1 MAEMNIERQQ
11 ALALA
16 SARLRL
22 QQQQAPTTAPAAA
35 PVGDTRSAW
44 DRASMGDIVAGLPAT
59 RIIAGALSPFVG
71 AVQAGAN
78 IGDYINEKM
87 GKDPMLSEW
96 IAGKIGEYESSKK
109 RGMAALGDT
118 GADVAGTVG
127 GGVSGGL
134 LLRGMVPAAGYGGR
148 IAQGTAVGAG
158 AGATTP
164 SSTPGIEQTMVQ
176 TGMGGTLGGAVPAV
190 APAVVAGARGAYRT
204 LIEPMTNPT
213 AIKGR
218 AYMEAAGDKA
228 PQIINALR
236 TNQPAVPGSLPTAGE
251 AAISAGRPEFSAL
264 QASAEKVL
272 PTNYLAREDARNAAR
287 KGVMGQVAG
296 TDADMAAAR
305 TLRET
310 TAKQNYGLAKI
321 EGIDQDM
328 AAAMQPQIDSLMGR
342 PSMVEAKALAVKLAR
357 EKDIELTDFG
367 SIEGLDW
374 VKKGLDEQIS
384 AAAKVGS
391 AAGKEKLSALMQ
403 TKSDLLAT
411 IKEIAP
417 AYDVARAKFAEQSKP
432 INQMEVGQYLKDKLT
447 SAVDE
452 TAGQKATSFAGAVRD
467 APGTLKRS
475 LTGAPR
481 YEKLSDV
488 LTPDQIAKVESV
500 RQDFANIARQELMA
514 QKGAQAGPN
523 AMDVATRSISSATG
537 GGKIPNPLS
546 RVVTMANAV
555 IGRLEGKIDRKLA
568 IEIAAEMLDPKVV
581 AAILEKEVAKATRK
595 AGSAATTNKL
605 RLPATAIGVN
615 ALTDATFE

>member
-1 MAEMNIERQQ
+1 MEEMTIDQRQ

-22 QQQQAPTTAPAAA
+22 QQQAPTSA
-35 PVGDTRSAW
+35 PVEDTRTPAG
-44 DRASMGDIVAGLPAT
+44 RASVGDIVAGLPAT
-59 RIIAGALSPFVG
+59 RIIAGLASPFVG
-71 AVQAGAN
+71 ALQIGAN
-78 IGDYINEKM
+78 IGDYINEQM
-87 GKDPMLSEW
+87 GKDPMLSKYLAE
-96 IAGKIGEYESSKK
+96 KIGEYESSKK

-118 GADVAGTVG
+118 VGTDIAGTVG
-127 GGVSGGL
+127 AGVSGGL
-134 LLRGMVPAAGYGGR
+134 LMRGMVPATGYAGR
-148 IAQGTAVGAG
+148 VAQGIGVGAG

-164 SSTPGIEQTMVQ
+164 SSTPGIEQSMIQ
-176 TGMGGTLGGAVPAV
+176 AGTGAVIGGAIPAA
-190 APAVVAGARGAYRT
+190 APVVSTAARGAYRT
-204 LIEPMTNPT
+204 FVEPLTNPA

-236 TNQPAVPGSLPTAGE
+236 ASQPVVPGSFPTAGE
-251 AAISAGRPEFSAL
+251 AAASAGRAEFSAL
-264 QASAEKVL
+264 QRSAENVL
-272 PTNYLAREDARNAAR
+272 PSNYLARTDARNAAR
-287 KGVMGQVAG
+287 ANQLGQVAG
-296 TDADMAAAR
+296 TEAEMVAAQR
-305 TLRET
+305 LRET

-342 PSMVEAKALAVKLAR
+342 PSMIEAKALAVKLAR
-357 EKDIELTDFG
+357 EKDIALTDFG

-391 AAGKEKLSALMQ
+391 AAGKEKLGALMQ
-403 TKSDLLAT
+403 TKADLLAT

-417 AYDVARAKFAEQSKP
+417 AYDVARATFATQSKP
-432 INQMEVGQYLKDKLT
+432 INQMEVGQYLKGKLT

-452 TAGQKATSFAGAVRD
+452 TAGQRAASFAGAVRD

-514 QKGAQAGPN
+514 QKGAQVGPN
-523 AMDVATRSISSATG
+523 AMEIATRSISSATG
-537 GGKIPNPLS
+537 GNKIPNPLS

-581 AAILEKEVAKATRK
+581 AAALERETAKVARK
-595 AGSAATTNKL
+595 AATAATTNKL
-605 RLPATAIGVN
+605 RLPGMATGVN
-615 ALTDATFE
+615 ALTDVTFE

>member
-1 MAEMNIERQQ
+1 MEEMTVDQRQ

-22 QQQQAPTTAPAAA
+22 QQQAPTTTPVESTRTPA
-35 PVGDTRSAW
+35 G
-44 DRASMGDIVAGLPAT
+44 RASVGDIVAGLPAT
-59 RIIAGALSPFVG
+59 RIIAGLASPFVG
-71 AVQAGAN
+71 ALQIGAN

-87 GKDPMLSEW
+87 GKDPMLSKY
-96 IAGKIGEYESSKK
+96 IAEKIGEYESSKK

-118 GADVAGTVG
+118 VGTDIAGTVG
-127 GGVSGGL
+127 AGVSGGL
-134 LLRGMVPAAGYGGR
+134 LMRGMVPAVGYGGR
-148 IAQGTAVGAG
+148 VAQGIGVGAG

-176 TGMGGTLGGAVPAV
+176 TGMGGTLGGAIPAV
-190 APAVVAGARGAYRT
+190 APVVSTVAKGAYRA
-204 LIEPMTNPT
+204 LVEPWMNPT
-213 AIKGR
+213 AIKER

-236 TNQPAVPGSLPTAGE
+236 ASRPVVPGSFPTAGE
-251 AAISAGRPEFSAL
+251 AAASAGRAEFSAL
-264 QASAEKVL
+264 QRSAEDVL
-272 PTNYLAREDARNAAR
+272 PSNYLARTDARNAAR
-287 KGVMGQVAG
+287 ANQLGQVAG
-296 TDADMAAAR
+296 TEAEMVAAQK
-305 TLRET
+305 LRET

-342 PSMVEAKALAVKLAR
+342 PSMIEAKALAVKLAR
-357 EKDIELTDFG
+357 EKDIALTDFG

-391 AAGKEKLSALMQ
+391 AAGKEKLGALMQ
-403 TKSDLLAT
+403 TKADLLAT

-417 AYDVARAKFAEQSKP
+417 AYDVARATFATQSKP
-432 INQMEVGQYLKDKLT
+432 INQMEVGQYLKGKLT

-452 TAGQKATSFAGAVRD
+452 TAGQRAASFAGAVRD

-514 QKGAQAGPN
+514 QKGAQVGPN
-523 AMDVATRSISSATG
+523 AMEVATRSISSATG
-537 GGKIPNPLS
+537 GNKIPNPLS
-546 RVVTMANAV
+546 TVVTMANAV

-581 AAILEKEVAKATRK
+581 AAALERETAKVARK
-595 AGSAATTNKL
+595 AATAATTNKL
-605 RLPATAIGVN
+605 RLPGMATGIN